1 MNIIIT
7 VAALDGFHGS
17 VLHVKEWVEGISK
30 YVKNSNIAVVS
41 IFFDKNTKKI
51 IEDAGAKVYDVQEY
65 LSLASSSAY
74 DLIIA
79 FHFPILERMLFAGV
93 RSKKIINWSLSPYE
107 PLEAYSAFWAD
118 LTLLIANSEETK
130 IERAKTQRIPAERII
145 VINNPLPD
153 KFQRKAGSTLHNS
166 GEALSSLRVL
176 VVSNHVPLE
185 LSNLIQLSRNTNNFF
200 GNNETTYQ
208 KGGGE
213 ETKGLSFVHYG
224 QGGDVVGEVTPE
236 LIEKF
241 DVVVTIGKTIQYCLG
256 MSKPVFEYDRFGGRG
271 YINLN
276 NYEEAKKF
284 NFSGRPKYRNLSS
297 TDLAGE
303 LLRGYP
309 EAKKQVAELQRKAL
323 IDFSIRSQIEC
334 LFQLLSEKQEIDPGL
349 LDRLIKPTN
358 FELDSVAF
366 INSFR
371 WLKGDNY
378 YLCGKLNSM
387 TSDVHQL
394 QEIIIQKEE
403 ELRRIES
410 SSKSYGQQLIEV
422 IKQREE
428 ELSQIRSSRAYKVA
442 LILRR
447 FKSFI
452 TG

>member
-1 MNIIIT
+1 M
-7 VAALDGFHGS
+7 
-17 VLHVKEWVEGISK
+17 
-30 YVKNSNIAVVS
+30 
-41 IFFDKNTKKI
+41 
-51 IEDAGAKVYDVQEY
+51 
-65 LSLASSSAY
+65 
-74 DLIIA
+74 
-79 FHFPILERMLFAGV
+79 
-93 RSKKIINWSLSPYE
+93 
-107 PLEAYSAFWAD
+107 
-118 LTLLIANSEETK
+118 
-130 IERAKTQRIPAERII
+130 
-145 VINNPLPD
+145 
-153 KFQRKAGSTLHNS
+153 
-166 GEALSSLRVL
+166 
-176 VVSNHVPLE
+176 
-185 LSNLIQLSRNTNNFF
+185 
-200 GNNETTYQ
+200 
-208 KGGGE
+208 
-213 ETKGLSFVHYG
+213 
-224 QGGDVVGEVTPE
+224 
-236 LIEKF
+236 
-241 DVVVTIGKTIQYCLG
+241 
-256 MSKPVFEYDRFGGRG
+256 
-271 YINLN
+271 
-276 NYEEAKKF
+276 
-284 NFSGRPKYRNLSS
+284 SS